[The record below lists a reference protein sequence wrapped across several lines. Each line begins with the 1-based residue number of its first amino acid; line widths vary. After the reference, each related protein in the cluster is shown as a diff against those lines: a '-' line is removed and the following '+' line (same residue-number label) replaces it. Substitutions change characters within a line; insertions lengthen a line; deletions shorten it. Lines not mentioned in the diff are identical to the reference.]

1 MTKNYIPIA
10 ALAISLLYVDLFC
23 GAGGTSTGVENAKV
37 HGHKCAKVIA
47 CVNHDKNAIISHAE
61 NHPETL
67 HFTEDIRT
75 LNVDSDSE
83 LVLHVTKMKSMYP
96 YAKLIVWASLE
107 CTNHSNAKGGMSRD
121 ADSRTL
127 AHHLSRYEAALNP
140 DCIQIENVREFLDWG
155 PLQIK
160 TANGQPVLCR
170 KGNLVWVPVKEE
182 KGSDYKIWKKSIED
196 LGYEYDHR
204 ILNSA
209 DFGAYT
215 SRRRLFI
222 QFAKPEFPIVWPEP
236 THHKTA
242 ANGLEKWKACRE
254 VLDLEKEGKSIFEGK
269 PKVEATLERLYA
281 GLVKFVANG
290 DDTWIVKYNSMNSH
304 GHHNPPGINDP
315 CPTVACQN
323 RLGLANVHFLSK
335 YFSGNPASKNI
346 SVNEPT
352 GAITTVDHHSLVV
365 TDFISAY
372 YGTGDNV
379 SSVENP
385 APTVTTKDRLAKVN
399 MTFID
404 QQFGQSKPASIDNP
418 LGTIACNPNFAK
430 VDVSCFLLNPQYQS
444 KGNSVDDPCFT
455 LIARMDKAPPYLI
468 QLESGE
474 FAIEIYETDSPMTVK
489 IKQFMAAYGIIDIK
503 MRMLFDY
510 ELKQIQGFPLDYV
523 LVGTQAEV
531 KKYIGNS
538 VEVKTACAM
547 CEASAGKIIETRKAA

>member
-1 MTKNYIPIA
+1 MTKNYITIG

-23 GAGGTSTGVENAKV
+23 GAGGTSTGIEQAKIN
-37 HGHKCAKVIA
+37 GQKCAKVIA

-75 LNVDSDSE
+75 LNVNKDSE
-83 LVLHVTKMKSMYP
+83 LVLHVAQMRKTYP
-96 YAKLIVWASLE
+96 FAKLSLWGSID

-127 AHHLSRYEAALNP
+127 AHHMNRYVAALNP

-155 PLQIK
+155 PLQVK
-160 TANGQPVLCR
+160 KLNGETVLCK
-170 KGNLVWVPVKEE
+170 KGNPIMIPVKEE
-182 KGSDYKIWKKSIED
+182 KGRDYKIWKQSIEV
-196 LGYEYDHR
+196 LGYDYDHR

-222 QFAKPEFPIVWPEP
+222 QFAKPGFPIVWPEP

-242 ANGLEKWKACRE
+242 AGNLAKWKACRE

-269 PKVEATLERLYA
+269 AKVEKTLERVYA
-281 GLVKFVANG
+281 GLVKFVADGEEEFVSAYYSG
-290 DDTWIVKYNSMNSH
+290 DADLRNKSLDVPLGVVTTNNRFAKVKA
-304 GHHNPPGINDP
+304 
-315 CPTVACQN
+315 T
-323 RLGLANVHFLSK
+323 FLSK
-335 YFSGNPASKNI
+335 YFSGNPSTMNI
-346 SVNEPT
+346 PVDAPAGS
-352 GAITTVDHHSLVV
+352 ITTVDHHSLVV
-365 TDFISAY
+365 TDFLSAY
-372 YGTGDNV
+372 YGSGDNV
-379 SSVENP
+379 SSVESP

-404 QQFGQSKPASIDNP
+404 QQFGQSKPASINQP

-430 VDVSCFLLNPQYQS
+430 VDVSCFLMNPQYQS
-444 KGNSVDDPCFT
+444 KGGSVEAPCFT
-455 LIARMDKAPPYLI
+455 LIARMDKMPPYII
-468 QLESGE
+468 QLETGE
-474 FAIEIYETDSPMTVK
+474 IAIEIYETDSPMTVK
-489 IKQFMAAYGIIDIK
+489 IKRFMAAYGIIDIK

-538 VEVKTACAM
+538 VEVRTARAL
-547 CEASAGKIIETRKAA
+547 CEASARIIIETRKAA

>member
-1 MTKNYIPIA
+1 MTKNYITIG

-23 GAGGTSTGVENAKV
+23 GAGGTSTGVEQAEV
-37 HGHKCAKVIA
+37 HGQKCAKVIA

-75 LNVDSDSE
+75 LDLTELIAYVKEMRKQYPFSK
-83 LVLHVTKMKSMYP
+83 LVL
-96 YAKLIVWASLE
+96 WASLE

-127 AHHLSRYEAALNP
+127 AHHLNRYEAALNP

-155 PLQIK
+155 PLQVK
-160 TANGQPVLCR
+160 QLNGETVLCK
-170 KGNLVWVPVKEE
+170 KGNPIMIPVKEE
-182 KGSDYKIWKKSIED
+182 KGRDYKIWKQSIEV
-196 LGYEYDHR
+196 LGYDYDHR

-222 QFAKPEFPIVWPEP
+222 QFAKPGFPIVWPEP

-242 ANGLEKWKACRE
+242 ANYLAKWKACRE

-269 PKVEATLERLYA
+269 PKVEATLERVYA
-281 GLVKFVANG
+281 GLVKFVADG
-290 DDTWIVKYNSMNSH
+290 DDTWIVKYNSMDAK
-304 GHHNPPGINDP
+304 GHHNPPGIDDP

-323 RLGLANVHFLSK
+323 RLGIANVHFLSK
-335 YFSGNPASKNI
+335 YFSGNPATMNI
-346 SVNEPT
+346 PVEGPAGSV
-352 GAITTVDHHSLVV
+352 TTVDHHSLVV
-365 TDFISAY
+365 TEFISAY
-372 YGTGDNV
+372 YGSGDNV
-379 SSVENP
+379 SSVESP

-404 QQFGQSKPASIDNP
+404 QQFGQSKPVSAEIP
-418 LGTIACNPNFAK
+418 LGAITTVPKFAK
-430 VDVSCFLLNPQYQS
+430 IDVSCFLMNPQYQS
-444 KGNSVDDPCFT
+444 KGGSVEAPCFT
-455 LIARMDKAPPYLI
+455 LIARMDKMPPYII
-468 QLESGE
+468 QLETGE
-474 FAIEIYETDSPMTVK
+474 IAIEIYETDSPMTVK
-489 IKQFMAAYGIIDIK
+489 IKRFMAAYGIIDIK

-538 VEVKTACAM
+538 VEVRTARAL
-547 CEASAGKIIETRKAA
+547 CEASARIIIETRKAA